1 VSAPLKRNRRSELAA
16 RWDLVCLSP
25 HFDDAALSAGG
36 WLHQRAAAGART
48 LVITVCAAPPPPGA
62 LSPFAAAHHR
72 RWGAAAGEEG
82 IEAARMTRHRR
93 LEDEAA
99 LAALSVE
106 GAWLDVPDAIYRRAA
121 ESDPRH
127 QMTPTSPRSSRWL
140 YANLDQLFGPLDE
153 RERAAVDSL
162 ARSLADVRSIGSA
175 TEVLVPLGVGGHVDH
190 RLVRAAAERWRGR
203 NLVYYEDWPYARDGE
218 ALSAVVDGTDLLPER
233 LPLAAADIDAK
244 IRAIAAY
251 DSQISTFWPSTQTM
265 AEEVR
270 ARARQL
276 AARGTPAQPDRP
288 QPGLLLSAEAGP
300 GAAGA
305 ERIWRLS
312 PEAPAA

>member
-1 VSAPLKRNRRSELAA
+1 VSAPQKRDRRSELAA
-16 RWDLVCLSP
+16 HWDLVCLSP

-36 WLHQRAAAGART
+36 WLHRRAATGART
-48 LVITVCAAPPPPGA
+48 LVVTVCAAPPPPGA

-93 LEDEAA
+93 LEDESA
-99 LAALSVE
+99 LIALGVD
-106 GAWLDVPDAIYRRAA
+106 GAWLDVPDAIYRQAPQP
-121 ESDPRH
+121 DPRH
-127 QMTPTSPRSSRWL
+127 QTAPASPHTSRWL
-140 YANLDQLFGPLDE
+140 YTNLDHLFGPIDE
-153 RERAAVDSL
+153 RERAAIDRL
-162 ARSLADVRSIGSA
+162 ARSLADVGGIAAA

-203 NLVYYEDWPYARDGE
+203 NLAYYEDWPYARDGE
-218 ALSAVVDGTDLLPER
+218 ALSAVVDGTDLRPER
-233 LPLAAADIDAK
+233 MPLAAADIEAK
-244 IRAIAAY
+244 VRAIAAY
-251 DSQISTFWPSTQTM
+251 GSQISTFWPNTQTM

-276 AARGTPAQPDRP
+276 GARGTPAQPALDLPLRVET
-288 QPGLLLSAEAGP
+288 GSAAD
-300 GAAGA
+300 GA
-305 ERIWRLS
+305 ERFWRLP